1 MGLVRSSESGDG
13 VGPDGFPTVGIVGGG
28 QLARMMVQAAIP
40 LGIDI
45 RVLAERPDD
54 SAARVAPYVDLGS
67 PDDPEALAAFAA
79 RCDVV
84 TLDHELVNLDALE
97 AITAAGGLVRPGP
110 RTLEYAKDKL
120 HQRTRFAAA
129 GMPVPEYAPVAD
141 AASIERF
148 AARLGWPVVAKA
160 QRGGYDGRGVWV
172 LSDAAS
178 ARDLVEEC
186 ASRGVS
192 LLVEEFVPI
201 VNELAVLVARRPS
214 GERVTYPVVETVQ
227 RDGICHEVLA
237 PAPISEAVTE
247 EARRIG
253 EGIAELAEATGIIAT
268 ELFWTQDGRVLVN
281 EVATRPHNSGHFSI
295 DGAATSQFENH
306 LRAVLDW
313 PLGPTDLR
321 APSVVMA
328 NLLGVDSASLAPRL
342 TETLRDEPHVYP
354 YLYGK
359 GVRPGRKIGHVNALG
374 LDPVETRERA
384 VRAADRLTGRLI
396 PGGAAQ

>member
-1 MGLVRSSESGDG
+1 M
-13 VGPDGFPTVGIVGGG
+13 
-28 QLARMMVQAAIP
+28 
-40 LGIDI
+40 
-45 RVLAERPDD
+45 
-54 SAARVAPYVDLGS
+54 
-67 PDDPEALAAFAA
+67 
-79 RCDVV
+79 
-84 TLDHELVNLDALE
+84 
-97 AITAAGGLVRPGP
+97 RPGP